1 MEQELE
7 YKGYTIKIE
16 LDEIP
21 SNPIEEWDGNAKY
34 CLFHKRYSLQ
44 NDTDLRNA
52 DYNSWGELKKA
63 LIKKYRPLAILPVYM
78 YDHSGQTISTTPFS
92 CSWDSGQIGYVF
104 VNKETLKSW
113 GYKSRIGYEKACGR
127 TLEDDLVSNVKLY
140 DNYISGEVYGFI
152 VENAEGEEVEEGS
165 CWGYYGDEGVKD
177 AIAECKSIIDW
188 EIKAILK
195 SKLTKLK
202 TLVKYHVP
210 LNLRGNILA
219 QIN

>member
-34 CLFHKRYSLQ
+34 CLFHSRYSLQ
-44 NDTDLRNA
+44 NDTDLKSA
-52 DYNSWGELKKA
+52 DYSGWQSLKKA
-63 LIKKYRPLAILPVYM
+63 LIRKYRPLAILPVYM
-78 YDHSGQTISTTPFS
+78 YDHSGQTIATTPFS
-92 CSWDSGQIGYVF
+92 CRWDSGQIGFVF

-113 GYKSRIGYEKACGR
+113 GYKSRRGYEKACGR

-152 VENAEGEEVEEGS
+152 VEEAEGEQIDS
-165 CWGYYGDEGVKD
+165 CWGFYGDEGVKD
-177 AIAECKSIIDW
+177 AIEDAKATIDYKV
-188 EIKAILK
+188 KAILK
-195 SKLTKLK
+195 TKLDK
-202 TLVKYHVP
+202 LKKLVKYHVP

-219 QIN
+219 